1 MDTYIN
7 KEKCTKILRGRGLI
21 LWGQGL
27 GTGENPQAKR
37 NKWLMVGTA
46 LEEILKCMWEET
58 RLVWLK
64 HPLWKILY
72 FKKIT
77 YVNLNLM
84 FY

>member
-46 LEEILKCMWEET
+46 LEEILKCM
-58 RLVWLK
+58 
-64 HPLWKILY
+64 
-72 FKKIT
+72 
-77 YVNLNLM
+77 
-84 FY
+84 